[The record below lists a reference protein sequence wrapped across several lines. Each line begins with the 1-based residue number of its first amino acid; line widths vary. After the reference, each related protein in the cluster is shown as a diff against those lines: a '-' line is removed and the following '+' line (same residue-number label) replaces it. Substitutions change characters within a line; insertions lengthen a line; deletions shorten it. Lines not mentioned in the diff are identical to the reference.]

1 MPGKGGSGKG
11 GGSGTGATGA
21 AGVAGAAGA
30 AAAKPARRRGN
41 KELAKQKRGVF
52 SSGAAGGGKGEALPK
67 KNDGNPLQCPYCE
80 KIYKQDGRLKEHLKR
95 QHADEVAAANKEAE
109 AKAEE
114 VAAAKAA
121 EDARRA
127 KEPPRAAR
135 GEKLPKVLLRE
146 ACDKAKR
153 IPPRYRETRC
163 NDPPDTW
170 HSKCVLAD
178 KKVANNDIVCFTK
191 GKCEPQP
198 SAMEASQMA
207 AVVALHRLCA
217 GLQMHRVLPKR
228 YRPLWEVLDE
238 GREEREEKAALR
250 AKREEK
256 RKEREARQQQREERE
271 RRQVTSVYMSPD
283 RLEVIKGLLDGVA
296 GAGAGAGAGRPGL
309 DDGKRSTEGDW
320 DDSDGEGGDGG
331 DARPDVDDL
340 ATQLSSMGFDAN
352 DASTAARRHPGEL
365 SAALDWLLLTLDDES
380 LPARFAA
387 RGSAKHID
395 VRVMRPARAQGAAM
409 DAEADPSPALEDPGW
424 PTDAGAAP
432 STQLPDAAAEE
443 LEALGAIYADELAA
457 GDGGSADTPEGC
469 YALTLAE
476 GDASV
481 QMRWRFPEGYPER
494 APLHLRVA
502 AIAGVGPNA
511 LAEMGAAASARASA
525 LQADGE
531 VAVFELAE
539 MLKEQ
544 LRRPTR
550 ELTSKTKASTADDVR
565 EERDVRR
572 GAEDAP
578 PQKPPKPPRRHSPRQ
593 PQQRREAGP
602 RVSESERRAEN
613 ERLRALE
620 EDRRAGR
627 GPGAALAAVRA
638 RLPAAGSRD
647 EVLTALAR
655 ARVLII
661 HGATGCGK
669 STQVP
674 QFILE
679 AEAAAGRGGA
689 ASVVVTQPRRI
700 SAVGVAERVAAER
713 GEPCGDVVGYTV
725 RLDRKASRRTRL
737 MFCTTGVLLR
747 RLQSDPLLRDVTHV
761 VVDEVHER
769 SVECDLLLLLL
780 RQALT
785 RNDALK
791 VVLMSATLDAEAFA
805 EYFARPTGGSADG
818 DDKGIGSRPVPL
830 PPVVTIPGF
839 THPVRDLYLEDVLE
853 LTRFR
858 IGAKNRYTKRTT
870 SAMPSASRD
879 QVGGG
884 RSTTDAASRQ
894 GAAQQRLSTLADK
907 SAAAAAE
914 AKPAVL
920 RLPGAEL
927 DSWEDDDGDVGA
939 DSDVEEAS
947 TAAER
952 ERAEAAAAAA
962 RGQSV
967 KIPHGGWG
975 LARGL
980 RGLRVRSPPLALV
993 HRHGRRAPP
1002 LPPARLERAQ
1012 RPAAGGAV
1020 RLARRGLLGDA
1031 EEPQPRIEERLHAA
1045 EQRRVPAVGVAQ
1057 ALVEHVRLAVVALV
1071 AVRAQLRRVRLAAE
1085 GGVEQAHARV
1095 PPVGHAD
1102 KGHAADALQRALQVV
1117 ASQRQVARRG
1127 ARVFRA
1133 EVVPS
1138 QARREAR
1145 VARPRVARLRRVREP
1160 AQHHPRLA
1168 AAHAGAHG
1176 VVQRADPS
1184 RRGTAAGVLAP
1195 ARLAAARLAR
1205 APPLLRPPAAQRL
1218 AQAAAL
1224 LRVDAPHVGRPL
1236 VLLPGHVLDAH
1247 VPGVHAVQ
1255 VVPPVVAA
1263 AREPPRGVAEH
1274 AHVRAHLGPHGAVD
1288 AVRDRRAPALARGVD
1303 QPRRARDRAAPDGA
1317 ALLGAPRAHVH
1328 VVRHARAREP
1338 QQRRVEA
1345 GAALGHVQPRE
1356 GGGAAHA
1363 RCVWGGGRRG
1373 AGLAPRAPPPTPRRT
1388 RARRRRPLGGGRGG
1402 GRGGGGAWA

>member
-1 MPGKGGSGKG
+1 M
-11 GGSGTGATGA
+11 
-21 AGVAGAAGA
+21 
-30 AAAKPARRRGN
+30 
-41 KELAKQKRGVF
+41 
-52 SSGAAGGGKGEALPK
+52 
-67 KNDGNPLQCPYCE
+67 
-80 KIYKQDGRLKEHLKR
+80 
-95 QHADEVAAANKEAE
+95 
-109 AKAEE
+109 
-114 VAAAKAA
+114 
-121 EDARRA
+121 
-127 KEPPRAAR
+127 
-135 GEKLPKVLLRE
+135 LLRE

-296 GAGAGAGAGRPGL
+296 GAGTGAGAGRPGL

-550 ELTSKTKASTADDVR
+550 ELTSKAKASTADDVR

-578 PQKPPKPPRRHSPRQ
+578 PQKPAKPPRRNSPRQ

-858 IGAKNRYTKRTT
+858 IGAKNRYAKRTT
-870 SAMPSASRD
+870 SAMPAASRD

-907 SAAAAAE
+907 NAAAAAE

-920 RLPGAEL
+920 QSPGAEL

-939 DSDVEEAS
+939 GSEAEEAS

-962 RGQSV
+962 RGEAA
-967 KIPHGGWG
+967 
-975 LARGL
+975 LAEA
-980 RGLRVRSPPLALV
+980 SQ
-993 HRHGRRAPP
+993 RA
-1002 LPPARLERAQ
+1002 AERAALADHAESKERALIVREIDRQLASYSADTQ
-1012 RPAAGGAV
+1012 RS
-1020 RLARRGLLGDA
+1020 LAHVDESVINYDL
-1031 EEPQPRIEERLHAA
+1031 IE
-1045 EQRRVPAVGVAQ
+1045 
-1057 ALVEHVRLAVVALV
+1057 ALV
-1071 AVRAQLRRVRLAAE
+1071 ACILDGTAPLPEGPAKGVNRGGAILVFLPGMAE
-1085 GGVEQAHARV
+1085 IRT
-1095 PPVGHAD
+1095 
-1102 KGHAADALQRALQVV
+1102 LQRALEGSDRLRGEAWVV
-1117 ASQRQVARRG
+1117 PLHGSLPPKDQR
-1127 ARVFRA
+1127 RVF
-1133 EVVPS
+1133 
-1138 QARREAR
+1138 
-1145 VARPRVARLRRVREP
+1145 
-1160 AQHHPRLA
+1160 
-1168 AAHAGAHG
+1168 
-1176 VVQRADPS
+1176 D
-1184 RRGTAAGVLAP
+1184 
-1195 ARLAAARLAR
+1195 
-1205 APPLLRPPAAQRL
+1205 RPPAGQRKIVLSTNVAETSITIDDVTTVIDTGRAREVQYDPERRLSALTDAWCSRNAAKQRRGRAGRAQPGVCFRTYSSRTFALEMAEANPPEVLRVPLERL
-1218 AQAAAL
+1218 CLQIMSTMQGQRPRTRADGGGQQQTMRAPSVGEILAGLLTPPPPDSVRSAMDSLRGLSAVAAPESLTPLGRQLSAMPLDAPIGKMLIFGALLRCLDPLLKVAAAL
-1224 LRVDAPHVGRPL
+1224 GAGRSLFVSPRESRDEADAAKRKFAAKASKSDHIAVVVAFNGWLAARRLGAREEREYVAVNFLSPQVLREMDAARFDLLDSLCDLGFVPRGAAQALRRHERSSDVVPGAGAEPNANIGVLEVLLRNAGSARVVKAALCAGLYPHVVR
-1236 VLLPGHVLDAH
+1236 V
-1247 VPGVHAVQ
+1247 
-1255 VVPPVVAA
+1255 
-1263 AREPPRGVAEH
+1263 EH
-1274 AHVRAHLGPHGAVD
+1274 PKQQYTATLSGAVD
-1288 AVRDRRAPALARGVD
+1288 KASDAKQLKLFTREDGRVFLHPSSVQFNTGRFESNWLVYSKRMKTSKVRRMHIARSPCG
-1303 QPRRARDRAAPDGA
+1303 PRRADSCTC
-1317 ALLGAPRAHVH
+1317 
-1328 VVRHARAREP
+1328 AR
-1338 QQRRVEA
+1338 
-1345 GAALGHVQPRE
+1345 
-1356 GGGAAHA
+1356 
-1363 RCVWGGGRRG
+1363 
-1373 AGLAPRAPPPTPRRT
+1373 
-1388 RARRRRPLGGGRGG
+1388 
-1402 GRGGGGAWA
+1402 